1 MKHIFMDVVE
11 TLEKGDT
18 YYRYSSRKHDVLRG
32 FLPESYKKLRD
43 AKEIQRCII
52 TSKEL
57 KTMKEKENKL
67 NREMRAIPEDYDLFD
82 DNIGKIIYGN
92 KVAIIDYNTST
103 SFIIEN
109 KKFAEFEKKI
119 FLLLYR
125 YLRK

>member
-1 MKHIFMDVVE
+1 M
-11 TLEKGDT
+11 
-18 YYRYSSRKHDVLRG
+18 RG
-32 FLPESYKKLRD
+32 FLPEKYKKIRD
-43 AKEIQRCII
+43 EKEIQRCII
-52 TSKEL
+52 TSQEL
-57 KTMKEKENKL
+57 KKAKEIEHKL
-67 NREMRAIPEDYDLFD
+67 NREIRAVPKNYDLFD

-125 YLRK
+125 YLSK